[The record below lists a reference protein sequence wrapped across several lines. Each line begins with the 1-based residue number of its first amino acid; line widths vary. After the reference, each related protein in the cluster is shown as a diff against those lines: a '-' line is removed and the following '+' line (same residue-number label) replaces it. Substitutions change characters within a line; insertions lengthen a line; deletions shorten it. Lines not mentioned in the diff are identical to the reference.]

1 MSKTTR
7 WATAGILAVAAATA
21 MAGDNPKAAVAAL
34 ERRVEQLER
43 SIERLERT
51 VARLEANRSERQGM
65 MGGMMGEGGMMGGG
79 GMMDRS
85 RPNEQWRAP
94 EKNR

>member
-7 WATAGILAVAAATA
+7 WTTAGILALAAATA
-21 MAGDNPKAAVAAL
+21 IAQDNRSTSVAAL

-43 SIERLERT
+43 SIERLERA
-51 VARLEANRSERQGM
+51 VARLEANRSEHRGM
-65 MGGMMGEGGMMGGG
+65 MGGR

-85 RPNEQWRAP
+85 RPNERAA
-94 EKNR
+94 ESNR